1 MQYDNHTEVFFMK
14 PIIQAVINTIVFLVV
29 YLLMY
34 CVIFRNGFDIPGI
47 LIPTAIFFVVNYIA
61 VAMRKK

>member
-1 MQYDNHTEVFFMK
+1 MK
-14 PIIQAVINTIVFLVV
+14 PIIQAVVNTIVFLVV

-61 VAMRKK
+61 VTMREK